1 MDVLARPEYQI
12 VGPLRC
18 SRWCL
23 LKFIAHTSRGET
35 PARAPF
41 PCGQIAR
48 RSDKCLVLSVTV
60 YPNTSV
66 PRNRNQ
72 EGPFCNIRRFATAKI
87 FRFCGFEST
96 RSSDPVQRSQDIV
109 KLRLAISGSNDISS
123 LTVNIDTFN
132 HVTYVR
138 QLQQDLY
145 CIGSYLYFKS
155 IFLYAINIT

>member
-1 MDVLARPEYQI
+1 MRTRSQGHRRAGAQRAGWRGPLERRRVYMDVLARPEYQI
-12 VGPLRC
+12 VGPPRC

-60 YPNTSV
+60 YPDTLV

-87 FRFCGFEST
+87 SRFSGFET
-96 RSSDPVQRSQDIV
+96 RSCDP
-109 KLRLAISGSNDISS
+109 GS
-123 LTVNIDTFN
+123 
-132 HVTYVR
+132 VR
-138 QLQQDLY
+138 GHRIL
-145 CIGSYLYFKS
+145 
-155 IFLYAINIT
+155 